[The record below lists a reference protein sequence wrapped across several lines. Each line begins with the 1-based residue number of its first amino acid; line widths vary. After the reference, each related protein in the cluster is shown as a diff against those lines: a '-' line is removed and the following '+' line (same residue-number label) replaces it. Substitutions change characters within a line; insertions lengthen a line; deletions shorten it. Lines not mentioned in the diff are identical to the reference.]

1 MRGQPPSSKLL
12 VNASGYAPAKSA
24 NYRKERQMT
33 ITHTFLRGE
42 DSVDQLP
49 SFIEAGPIAFTLWST
64 FGDGEPVADDIFF
77 RWDGRRAAQ
86 WRQDISPAT
95 WPPSFHQESSSP
107 ITGTAAWPNG
117 KDVELTYHWGE
128 IGKEGKGVLVGAAP
142 TSDHPDSDQ
151 GARDP
156 QRWIRLGQVLLDFLY
171 EEVWY

>member
-12 VNASGYAPAKSA
+12 VNASGYAPAKAA
-24 NYRKERQMT
+24 NYRKERHMT

-49 SFIEAGPIAFTLWST
+49 SVIEAGPIAFTLWST

-95 WPPSFHQESSSP
+95 WQPSFHQESSSP

-117 KDVELTYHWGE
+117 KDVELTYHWVE

-142 TSDHPDSDQ
+142 TSDDPDSDQ

-156 QRWIRLGQVLLDFLY
+156 QRWIRFGEALLDFLY